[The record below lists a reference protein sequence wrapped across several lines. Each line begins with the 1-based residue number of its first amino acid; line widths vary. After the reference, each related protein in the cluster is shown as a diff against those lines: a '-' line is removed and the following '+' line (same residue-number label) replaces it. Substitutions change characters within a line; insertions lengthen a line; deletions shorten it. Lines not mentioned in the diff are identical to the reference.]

1 MARKVA
7 ICTLIYSRD
16 YLPGALTLAY
26 QLQKLLKHAVV
37 EYQIT
42 VCLLIESKLFRD
54 EFSPQEIAL
63 IRSLFKEI
71 IIIEPLKDQE
81 KSVEKNKANLELLK
95 RPELSHT
102 LLKARLWELVQF
114 DQVLFLD
121 ADTLPL
127 NKEFFRILQLY
138 PEQTRFQIA
147 AVPDIGW
154 PDMFNTGVLLLIPD
168 LEMARSLQNF
178 LVKTVSIDG
187 ADQGI
192 FNQFFNPICNYSKE
206 VLHNVSPLMEWI
218 RLPFIYNVTMPN
230 YGYQSSPAM
239 SFFQQHIKLIHFIG
253 AFKPW
258 SHTTSDYNDHYYQ
271 LWRST
276 QCGLYGEC
284 HLSDYFTHL
293 QLGNI
298 ETDTN
303 FHHEPPCLKNL
314 LKHSTKGHQKQ
325 VEFDET
331 QVDQNA
337 SQKSAAEK
345 HDFERPTSEPQSA
358 FKFDWETTD
367 YLDRVQR
374 AFPRPDT

>member
-1 MARKVA
+1 MAKKVA
-7 ICTLIYSRD
+7 ICTLLYSRD

-37 EYQIT
+37 EDEIT
-42 VCLLIESKLFRD
+42 LCLLIEKKLFED
-54 EFSPQEIAL
+54 EFEPQEIAL

-81 KSVEKNKANLELLK
+81 KSIEKNKANLELLK

-127 NKEFFRILQLY
+127 NKEFFEILRLY

-168 LEMARSLQNF
+168 LDMATSLQDF
-178 LVKTVSIDG
+178 LIKTVSIDD

-206 VLHNVSPLMEWI
+206 VLHKVSPLMEWI
-218 RLPFIYNVTMPN
+218 RLPFTYNVTMPN

-239 SFFQQHIKLIHFIG
+239 NFFQQHIRLIHFIG
-253 AFKPW
+253 SL
-258 SHTTSDYNDHYYQ
+258 SHGPVIQLTMTTTITS
-271 LWRST
+271 
-276 QCGLYGEC
+276 CGEV
-284 HLSDYFTHL
+284 HSV
-293 QLGNI
+293 
-298 ETDTN
+298 N
-303 FHHEPPCLKNL
+303 F
-314 LKHSTKGHQKQ
+314 
-325 VEFDET
+325 V
-331 QVDQNA
+331 VNA
-337 SQKSAAEK
+337 
-345 HDFERPTSEPQSA
+345 T
-358 FKFDWETTD
+358 
-367 YLDRVQR
+367 
-374 AFPRPDT
+374 